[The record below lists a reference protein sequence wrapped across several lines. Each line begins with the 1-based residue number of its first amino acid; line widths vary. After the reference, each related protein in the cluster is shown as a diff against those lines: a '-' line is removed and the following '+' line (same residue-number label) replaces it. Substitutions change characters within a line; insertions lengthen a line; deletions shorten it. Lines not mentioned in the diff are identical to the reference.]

1 MLQAYMSNNTID
13 SWKVGETMDILTY
26 KGAIDSIL
34 IDGDELEYV
43 KTHFSNLPSVS
54 TASNNY
60 VVKYYG
66 EMARFIVGN
75 ILSPYDT
82 TVLEHQS
89 SAPVENNIAA

>member
-1 MLQAYMSNNTID
+1 MLQAYMSNDTID
-13 SWKVGETMDILTY
+13 SWNIGETMIISTY
-26 KGAIDSIL
+26 KDAIDSIL

-43 KTHFSNLPSVS
+43 KTHFSNLPSV
-54 TASNNY
+54 NNY
-60 VVKYYG
+60 AVKYYG